1 MDNAVLSPLLMLAV
15 RRVFRP
21 LVRLMLANG
30 VTYPLLTE
38 MMKGIFVETAA
49 RDFRLSDRE
58 LTDSR
63 ISLLTG
69 IHRKDVRRLRDETGT
84 VAPKPAGVSLAAQVI
99 SVWTGSPDFIDAEGH
114 PLLLHRLASRGGAKS
129 FEELAAR
136 VSTDVRSRPMLDEL
150 LRLGVVQLDEEDRV
164 ALAAEAFVPR
174 QGLEEKLFYF
184 GHNLHDHAAAAV
196 HNVIGEG
203 EPWLER
209 SVHYGALA
217 PESVAELRSLAEK
230 SGMQAIQAV
239 NRKALALEEGDT
251 TAPQSQQRMTFGIYF
266 YAAPAEETAPVSA
279 PPADEVA
286 P

>member
-15 RRVFRP
+15 RRVLRP

-150 LRLGVVQLDEEDRV
+150 LRLGVVRLDEEDRV

-174 QGLEEKLFYF
+174 QGLEEK
-184 GHNLHDHAAAAV
+184 
-196 HNVIGEG
+196 
-203 EPWLER
+203 
-209 SVHYGALA
+209 
-217 PESVAELRSLAEK
+217 
-230 SGMQAIQAV
+230 
-239 NRKALALEEGDT
+239 
-251 TAPQSQQRMTFGIYF
+251 
-266 YAAPAEETAPVSA
+266 
-279 PPADEVA
+279 
-286 P
+286 